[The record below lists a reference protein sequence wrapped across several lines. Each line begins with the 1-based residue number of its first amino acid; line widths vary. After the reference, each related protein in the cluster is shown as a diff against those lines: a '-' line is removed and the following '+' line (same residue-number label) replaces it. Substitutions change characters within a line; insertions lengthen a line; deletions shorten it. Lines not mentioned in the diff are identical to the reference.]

1 MNITQIKS
9 IANISGRKYDAF
21 ANALVILYALVL
33 LVLPFM
39 EENAAADNMA
49 EIIPAVRNG

>member
-9 IANISGRKYDAF
+9 IANINGRKYDAF
-21 ANALVILYALVL
+21 ANDLVTLYAVVL

-39 EENAAADNMA
+39 EQNAAADNMT
-49 EIIPAVRNG
+49 EIIPAIRNG